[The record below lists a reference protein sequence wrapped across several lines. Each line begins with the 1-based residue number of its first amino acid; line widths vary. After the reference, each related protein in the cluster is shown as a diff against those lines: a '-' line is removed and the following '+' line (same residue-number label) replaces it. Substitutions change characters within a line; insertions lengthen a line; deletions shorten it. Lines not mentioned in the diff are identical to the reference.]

1 MVPID
6 PAAPQAEPA
15 LCSDVVNAIAYCVNS
30 KGHDANGN
38 CNGGSICYFNF
49 MGWSDWEGGNRY
61 QLAPS
66 SINLPLTSQP
76 AKRNQPPEAL

>member
-1 MVPID
+1 MVSIGL
-6 PAAPQAEPA
+6 AAPQAKPA
-15 LCSDVVNAIAYCVNS
+15 LCSDAVNATAYCVNS

-49 MGWSDWEGGNRY
+49 VGWSDWEGTAGNRY

-66 SINLPLTSQP
+66 SINLPLTSQL
-76 AKRNQPPEAL
+76 AKRNRPP